1 VTALVVYESSFGNT
15 AELARAVWAGM
26 FARRADVEL
35 VEVRA
40 APEHLPDGVDL
51 LVVGAPTHAFGLSRP
66 RTRADA
72 AVQAGRPAEPS
83 TIGVREWL
91 GHLDRPGHPVHAATF
106 DTRIQSPHVPG
117 SAATGAGKRLR
128 RAGYEVDDVESFWVT
143 GTKGP
148 LAVGELERAREWG
161 IHLAEATVHPS
172 D

>member
-1 VTALVVYESSFGNT
+1 MSALVVYESSFGNT

-26 FARRADVEL
+26 FARRPDVEL
-35 VEVRA
+35 LEVRA

-72 AVQAGRPAEPS
+72 AVQAGRPPEPS

-91 GHLDRPGHPVHAATF
+91 GHLDRPGHPVHAAAF

-128 RAGYEVDDVESFWVT
+128 RAGYDVDAVESFWVT

-148 LAVGELERAREWG
+148 LAAGELERAREWG
-161 IHLAEATVHPS
+161 IRLADATVRPS

>member
-1 VTALVVYESSFGNT
+1 MTALVVYESSFGNT

-26 FARRADVEL
+26 FARRPDVEL
-35 VEVRA
+35 VEVRG
-40 APEHLPDGVDL
+40 APEHLPDDIDL

-72 AVQAGRPAEPS
+72 AVQAGRPPEPS

-91 GHLDRPGHPVHAATF
+91 AHLDRPGRTVHAAAF

-117 SAATGAGKRLR
+117 SAASGAGKRLR
-128 RAGYEVDDVESFWVT
+128 HAGYAVDDVESFWVT

-148 LAVGELERAREWG
+148 LAVGELERARAWG
-161 IHLAEATVHPS
+161 SHLTEVVPPS
-172 D
+172 A